1 MSAVDED
8 HSIPVSRVYAG
19 WSKAEL
25 VPGRF
30 TGELCRLCHFTA
42 AHVKRVL
49 LFKIQVHNH
58 CVMLSFVKKSVI
70 LYSLL
75 LKSY

>member
-1 MSAVDED
+1 MESESAVDED

-25 VPGRF
+25 VAGRF
-30 TGELCRLCHFTA
+30 TGELCRLCCFTE

-58 CVMLSFVKKSVI
+58 CVMLSFVEKKV
-70 LYSLL
+70 
-75 LKSY
+75 

>member
-1 MSAVDED
+1 MKTCSKSADDEND
-8 HSIPVSRVYAG
+8 SDPVSRVYAG

-30 TGELCRLCHFTA
+30 TGELCRLYHFTA
-42 AHVKRVL
+42 AHVRRVL

-58 CVMLSFVKKSVI
+58 CVMLSFVGEKV
-70 LYSLL
+70 
-75 LKSY
+75 